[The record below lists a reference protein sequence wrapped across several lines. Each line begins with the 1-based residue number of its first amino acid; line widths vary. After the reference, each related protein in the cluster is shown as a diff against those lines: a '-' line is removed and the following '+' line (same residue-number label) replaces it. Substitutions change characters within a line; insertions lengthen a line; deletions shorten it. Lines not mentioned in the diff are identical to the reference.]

1 MEKLNVCLLND
12 SFPPFIDGVA
22 NTVVNY
28 AEEIKKLGGS
38 PSVVTPENPE
48 ADDSTFSYPVYRY
61 PAIDVRKFVGYY
73 AGYPFAPSV
82 AQSLKDSGV
91 QIMHSHCPIAS
102 TMMARGFR
110 DIVKTPL
117 ILTYHTKFDI
127 DIENIVG
134 SRLIQE
140 GAARLL
146 VDNISACDEVWT
158 VSRGAG
164 ENLRSLGY
172 EGDYIVM
179 QNGVDMPRERLP
191 EAETAEMLKDQDLP
205 AGLPV
210 FLFVGRLMWYKGI
223 RIIIDALAALKSQDM
238 DFRMVFV
245 GKGQDEAEIKD
256 YVRQAGLQ
264 SNTIFTGPIYDRRKL
279 SAWYCRADL
288 FLFPSTFDT
297 NGLVV
302 REAAARSLASVL
314 VKGSCA
320 AEGVKNGVDG
330 FMIEENAAS
339 LAVLLARLMDRPDV
353 MHAAGEKAAQNLY
366 ISWAD
371 AVKAAYER
379 YPVVIENY
387 RAGRYKKALRPSDG
401 LYKLSAEMMDSVNRF
416 YERQNNIRHLLDPDE
431 LRDRL
436 NQLDTN
442 ATQLLNRF
450 DLGDLDHLGRSK
462 PKESPGSPK
471 LPHEIQD
478 KYL

>member
-28 AEEIKKLGGS
+28 AEEIQKLGGS
-38 PSVVTPENPE
+38 PVVVTPENPE
-48 ADDSTFSYPVYRY
+48 AHDGDFSYPIYRY

-82 AQSLKDSGV
+82 AQKLKDQGI

-127 DIENIVG
+127 DIENIVS

-146 VDNISACDEVWT
+146 VDNINACDEVWT
-158 VSRGAG
+158 VSKGAG

-191 EAETAEMLKDQDLP
+191 EEETAEYLKDQDLP
-205 AGLPV
+205 RGLPV

-223 RIIIDALAALKSQDM
+223 RIIIDALAALRSQDI

-256 YVRQAGLQ
+256 YVRQSGLLG
-264 SNTIFTGPIYDRRKL
+264 NTIFTGPIYDRRKL

-314 VKGSCA
+314 IKGSCA
-320 AEGVKNGVDG
+320 AEGVTNGVNG
-330 FMIEENAAS
+330 FLVDENAAS
-339 LAVLLARLMDRPDV
+339 MAVLLARIIDKKELMRS
-353 MHAAGEKAAQNLY
+353 AGERAASDLY

-371 AVKAAYER
+371 AIKAAYDR
-379 YPVVIENY
+379 YPAVIENY
-387 RAGRYKKALRPSDG
+387 KAGRYKKSLRPSDG
-401 LYKLSAEMMDSVNRF
+401 LFKLSAEMMDSVNRF
-416 YERQNNIRHLLDPDE
+416 YERQNNIRRLLDPDE
-431 LRDRL
+431 IRDRL
-436 NQLDTN
+436 NQLDAN

-450 DLGDLDHLGRSK
+450 ELGDRDHLGRSK
-462 PKESPGSPK
+462 PKESPGSPQTAQ
-471 LPHEIQD
+471 EIQD